1 MLLPIRTTPL
11 AISKTPKEPVAS
23 AKSPAAASSTAASSP
38 APVALT
44 AAESKAFT
52 DFLLEQ
58 IDDAKAEE
66 TVTLDVRGK
75 TSMADAL
82 IITSGRSNTHVGSI
96 ADKVLRAMKE
106 AGYPAPRVE
115 GMPHND
121 WVLIDTF
128 DVIVHIFRPDVRRFY
143 NLEKMW
149 GLDRP
154 DEARTAETKLV

>member
-1 MLLPIRTTPL
+1 M
-11 AISKTPKEPVAS
+11 
-23 AKSPAAASSTAASSP
+23 
-38 APVALT
+38 ALT

-154 DEARTAETKLV
+154 DEARVAETKLV

>member
-1 MLLPIRTTPL
+1 M
-11 AISKTPKEPVAS
+11 
-23 AKSPAAASSTAASSP
+23 
-38 APVALT
+38 ALT
-44 AAESKAFT
+44 AEESKAFT

>member
-1 MLLPIRTTPL
+1 MAL
-11 AISKTPKEPVAS
+11 S
-23 AKSPAAASSTAASSP
+23 AE
-38 APVALT
+38 
-44 AAESKAFT
+44 ESKAFT

>member
-1 MLLPIRTTPL
+1 M
-11 AISKTPKEPVAS
+11 
-23 AKSPAAASSTAASSP
+23 P

-44 AAESKAFT
+44 AEESKAFT

>member
-1 MLLPIRTTPL
+1 M
-11 AISKTPKEPVAS
+11 
-23 AKSPAAASSTAASSP
+23 
-38 APVALT
+38 
-44 AAESKAFT
+44 T
-52 DFLLEQ
+52 DFLLAL

-66 TVTLDVRGK
+66 TVFLDVRGK
-75 TSMADAL
+75 TSIADAL

-96 ADKVLRAMKE
+96 ADKILRAMKE
-106 AGYPAPRVE
+106 AGMPAPKVE

-128 DVIVHIFRPDVRRFY
+128 DVIVHVFRPDVRRFY

-154 DEARTAETKLV
+154 DEAKIGESKL

>member
-1 MLLPIRTTPL
+1 MAYKDANRIFCIRTTPL
-11 AISKTPKEPVAS
+11 AISKTPKQ
-23 AKSPAAASSTAASSP
+23 PAAAAEAAVP
-38 APVALT
+38 AYS
-44 AAESKAFT
+44 AEDSKAFT
-52 DFLLEQ
+52 AFLIEQ
-58 IDDAKAEE
+58 IEDAKAEE

-96 ADKVLRAMKE
+96 ADKILRAMKE
-106 AGYPAPRVE
+106 SGRPAPRVE

-128 DVIVHIFRPDVRRFY
+128 DVIVHIFRPDVRKFY

-154 DEARTAETKLV
+154 DEARTAESKLV

>member
-1 MLLPIRTTPL
+1 M
-11 AISKTPKEPVAS
+11 
-23 AKSPAAASSTAASSP
+23 
-38 APVALT
+38 ALT
-44 AAESKAFT
+44 AEESKAFT

-106 AGYPAPRVE
+106 AGYAAPRVE

>member
-1 MLLPIRTTPL
+1 M
-11 AISKTPKEPVAS
+11 
-23 AKSPAAASSTAASSP
+23 
-38 APVALT
+38 ALT

>member
-1 MLLPIRTTPL
+1 
-11 AISKTPKEPVAS
+11 
-23 AKSPAAASSTAASSP
+23 
-38 APVALT
+38 VALT
-44 AAESKAFT
+44 AEESKAFT

>member
-1 MLLPIRTTPL
+1 M
-11 AISKTPKEPVAS
+11 
-23 AKSPAAASSTAASSP
+23 
-38 APVALT
+38 ALT

-96 ADKVLRAMKE
+96 ADRVLRAMKE
-106 AGYPAPRVE
+106 AGFLAPRVE

-154 DEARTAETKLV
+154 DEAKAAENKLV